1 MKWIYRFLSICLALI
16 FLVPVIWMLAVSV
29 KVEGFK
35 LDSVFDWFLPPYSL
49 DSYKKVLAQTP
60 LLTWTGNSFIV
71 ATATTA
77 LVVLLSSMAAFA
89 LSVLR
94 FRFKRLVYMIVLA
107 GLMVPG
113 EATIIPLYQ
122 VVKDLHLLDSYSG
135 LILPAI
141 ASPFAVVV
149 LKSFYDALPGELL
162 ESAELDGAGLWTIY
176 SRIVLPLTKP
186 AMSSIAI
193 LTFIGSWNS
202 FLWPYLCVSSS
213 ELFTLPIGVPTLM
226 SGYTRDYVIPM
237 TVNSLS
243 SIPIILL
250 FLIFEKQ
257 IVKGV
262 SLTGL
267 KG

>member
-1 MKWIYRFLSICLALI
+1 VKWVVRLLSLFLALV
-16 FLVPVIWMLAVSV
+16 FLVPIIWMLALSV

-35 LDSVFDWFLPPYSL
+35 LDTVFDWFLPPYSL
-49 DSYKKVLAQTP
+49 DSYVKVLDQTP
-60 LLTWTGNSFIV
+60 LLTWMENSFIV
-71 ATATTA
+71 AIATTA

-89 LSVLR
+89 LSILK
-94 FRFKRLVYMIVLA
+94 FPFKRIVYIIVLV

-135 LILPAI
+135 LILPGI
-141 ASPFAVVV
+141 ASPFAVIV
-149 LKSFYDALPGELL
+149 LKSFYDAIPRELL

-176 SRIVLPLTKP
+176 SRIVLPLAKP
-186 AMSSIAI
+186 AMASIAI

-243 SIPIILL
+243 SIPIIIL

-262 SLTGL
+262 SFTGL